1 MKLVKHIC
9 FLVILVV
16 LFIPASISSIWT
28 FNEILGKNTYQNQ
41 EYMASTYY
49 KANDEI
55 GYYTNWCE
63 NNDFGGRT
71 LGTNEE
77 KLSACVDSELRIADM
92 TPVIGGLMFYVSL
105 ISIPLFLICLF
116 FYIKWIRKNK

>member
-1 MKLVKHIC
+1 MKLIKHIC

-28 FNEILGKNTYQNQ
+28 FNEILGKNTYRNQ

-49 KANDEI
+49 KVNDEI
-55 GYYTNWCE
+55 GYYTNWCK

-92 TPVIGGLMFYVSL
+92 TPVIGGFMFYVSL
-105 ISIPLFLICLF
+105 ISIPLFFFCLF
-116 FYIKWIRKNK
+116 FYIKWFRKN

>member
-1 MKLVKHIC
+1 MKLIKHIC

-28 FNEILGKNTYQNQ
+28 FNEILGKNTYRNQ

-49 KANDEI
+49 KVNDEI
-55 GYYTNWCE
+55 GYYTNWCK

-92 TPVIGGLMFYVSL
+92 TPVIGGFMFYVSL
-105 ISIPLFLICLF
+105 ISIPLFFIFLF
-116 FYIKWIRKNK
+116 FYIKWLRKN

>member
-1 MKLVKHIC
+1 MKLIKHIC

-28 FNEILGKNTYQNQ
+28 FNEILGKNTYRNQ

-49 KANDEI
+49 KVNDEI
-55 GYYTNWCE
+55 GYYTNWCK

-92 TPVIGGLMFYVSL
+92 TPVIGGFMFYVSL
-105 ISIPLFLICLF
+105 ISIPLFFICLF
-116 FYIKWIRKNK
+116 FYIKWLRKN

>member
-1 MKLVKHIC
+1 MKLIKHIC

-28 FNEILGKNTYQNQ
+28 FNEILGKNTYRNQ

-49 KANDEI
+49 KVNDEI
-55 GYYTNWCE
+55 GYYTNWCK

-92 TPVIGGLMFYVSL
+92 TPVIGGFMFYLSL

-116 FYIKWIRKNK
+116 FYIKWLRNRT